1 MIAGCGVLMPT
12 ALVFIISVHKKY
24 WGKGG
29 KLRRKGMRNISVTF
43 PVSKGEHKRKG
54 RGGGIEI
61 PPRGFRGYN
70 LPPSST
76 RPFSLIAAI
85 SN

>member
-12 ALVFIISVHKKY
+12 TLVFIISVQKKY

-29 KLRRKGMRNISVTF
+29 KLRRKGMRNKCRNTNYLTLKGPVTF
-43 PVSKGEHKRKG
+43 PVSKDEHKGKG

-61 PPRGFRGYN
+61 PPCR
-70 LPPSST
+70 
-76 RPFSLIAAI
+76 I
-85 SN
+85 